1 MNDKSPIAANTKSEH
16 PRTTAKPRA
25 TAGPAT
31 QTQASQAIAAAQLLA
46 IEGKLRSA
54 KNERD
59 LLHLVADEMRK
70 LVSAR
75 QVFVLRIKAPTK
87 PEVTCISSMALVEK
101 DTPFVRW
108 IEAMLRELL
117 ATHGTAETVVFDLPA
132 YTDPESAETKS
143 YPFGHLVWQPM
154 VLTSGAT
161 FAGLLLA
168 RERPWSEQD
177 IRLIARQ
184 SDVFANMWQALY
196 GAKALQPGQRIR
208 NKTGIGLAVA
218 ALVAAIIPVPMS
230 TLAPVEIVA
239 RNPQRVTAPIDGVIE
254 SIDVEPNRR
263 VTAGQVIIRFD
274 ETTARNRQQVAE
286 QELQL
291 AKARLD
297 RTSQASFTNEQAR
310 HDLGQAQ
317 AEYDLKKVERDY
329 AADLLAKSQITAERD
344 GVIVYPG
351 KDQLIGKPVRT
362 GERLMQIVDPAHV
375 AARIELPVADAIVL
389 EKGAKVRLFLD
400 ANPLSAVPAHLT
412 SEGYQAEPNS
422 TLQLVYRLRAD
433 IETGADGIRIGARGT
448 AQLQGR
454 YVPLFY
460 YLLRRPISSF
470 RQHVGL

>member
-1 MNDKSPIAANTKSEH
+1 MDDKSPIATNTRAEP

-25 TAGPAT
+25 TAGPAME
-31 QTQASQAIAAAQLLA
+31 TQATQAIAAAQLLA

-54 KNERD
+54 RNERD
-59 LLHLVADEMRK
+59 LLHLIADETRK

-75 QVFVLRIKAPTK
+75 QVFVLRIRAPK
-87 PEVTCISSMALVEK
+87 SPEVTCISSMAL
-101 DTPFVRW
+101 

-177 IRLIARQ
+177 IRLISRQ

-196 GAKALQPGQRIR
+196 GAKALQPRQRIS
-208 NKTGIGLAVA
+208 NKTRIGLAAA
-218 ALVAAIIPVPMS
+218 ALVAAVIPVPMS

-239 RNPQRVTAPIDGVIE
+239 KNPQRVTAPIDGVIE

-286 QELQL
+286 QKLQL

-317 AEYDLKKVERDY
+317 AEYDLKKAERDY
-329 AADLLAKSQITAERD
+329 ATDLLAKSQITAERD
-344 GVIVYPG
+344 GVIVYPV
-351 KDQLIGKPVRT
+351 KDQFIGKPVRT

-375 AARIELPVADAIVL
+375 AARIDLPVADAIVL

-422 TLQLVYRLRAD
+422 TLQLVYRLHAE
-433 IETGADGIRIGARGT
+433 IETGADSIRIGARGT